1 MSTKTRKRIWP
12 VSMAAVI
19 GVVVM
24 LAVLVTVTL
33 PAGTALAQPADPA
46 APMAV
51 TGLSAAPA
59 DTSVA
64 LSWTAAVP
72 GPFATSGHE
81 VEYQAAGASSWVMMA
96 DGLAADA
103 TSYEVTGLT
112 AGTSYNF
119 RVRAVAG
126 TQGQFE
132 GPWAM
137 VSAITTGGQPPV
149 SSTDDGTACGSAADS
164 CTKSSSSTGSGAPE
178 IKLIIES
185 MPGDMSVGSSIVLY
199 LEDDFQEP
207 DSIPTGSVY
216 LVAEGSASNLGVS
229 PHPSGETADIV
240 SRQTGNGA
248 RVYVTSAPK
257 LKNDGY
263 FDTDKSDIA
272 IRVLV
277 PDMCTNATD
286 ECEGPNGL
294 RMGQMVTVVFESD
307 SGIKNPSEV
316 KAGGYKTGYD
326 LLSPTGD
333 VKTKVPAD
341 TKLNN
346 IFVNAEITLSDVDNK
361 RGYELTVT
369 GSGFNDGTT
378 ATAWVLGWKPSTA
391 EWWDELDCTEMKAAV
406 KGKTPAPVDT
416 NTDGMGYCK
425 LYNGLSS
432 DLERKAVVDGL
443 DTTKGY
449 PEMGVCRVVI
459 NKGTAAGSGLV
470 SSDDTVAVSFEVTV
484 PTFSAGKNNY
494 ICMNDGEDRQSDTD
508 VEDFHL
514 EPSIRVVP
522 STVSSGDTVNVFA
535 QDYPFSRESLTQL
548 KLAGTDVFGT
558 VENLRNQSLVNGSA
572 AISFEVPGSI
582 NGAPLQGTV
591 RLDARWGNPG
601 SDGKCNAD
609 DDSSCTS
616 KNSKITVTGS
626 ELTASITDVLPN
638 ETITITGNGFGTQ
651 TCIDVGNIQLD
662 GVALQ
667 VDDESTFTCRDGDYK
682 AVEVSNSG
690 QFVATI
696 TMWPQDTSVGADNPT
711 LISGT
716 HTLDVEDSDGF
727 VGSTKIMIAEPTIS
741 VVPDMV
747 GPRDYVVITGTNW
760 PIDNSDNS
768 NSGLVTV
775 VISDDANARTYSVY
789 PDNVGRFTIEH
800 RVSKDVAIPSTN
812 QVKGSHSDVVKIGS
826 FTVPSATVTV
836 TPNQAQP
843 GDTISL
849 SATDMKPYAEA
860 DYVKVGGTAYN
871 DPGANTDI
879 DGNITIDDV
888 LVPGLDPGTYSVIIN
903 VDGTVAIGELEVL
916 AEDSAAGSGAELP
929 GALEELGDSLVRVF
943 HFNGV
948 DKSWDFYDPRDEFA
962 ELNTLTTL
970 VNGEPY
976 WVLVS
981 NGQEDVV
988 LNNRARTLTCVGGD
1002 CWNQIVW

>member
-1 MSTKTRKRIWP
+1 MSDKTRKRIWP
-12 VSMAAVI
+12 VSMAAAI
-19 GVVVM
+19 SVVVM
-24 LAVLVTVTL
+24 LAVLATVTL
-33 PAGTALAQPADPA
+33 PAGTARAQPVDPG
-46 APMAV
+46 APTAV
-51 TGLSAAPA
+51 TGLSTSLLA
-59 DTSVA
+59 DTSVT
-64 LSWTAAVP
+64 LSWVAANQGNFP
-72 GPFATSGHE
+72 ISGHE
-81 VEYQAAGASSWVMMA
+81 VEQRATGVSSWGGVA
-96 DGLAADA
+96 DDLAANA
-103 TSYEVTGLT
+103 TSHAVTGLT
-112 AGTSYNF
+112 AGTSYDF
-119 RVRAVAG
+119 QVRAVAG
-126 TQGQFE
+126 MQRHIK

-137 VSAITTGGQPPV
+137 ISATTTGGQSSAV
-149 SSTDDGTACGSAADS
+149 STDDGTACGSAADS
-164 CTKSSSSTGSGAPE
+164 CTKSSTSTGSGAPE

-185 MPGDMSVGSSIVLY
+185 MPRDMSVGSSIVLY

-207 DSIPTGSVY
+207 SSIPTGSVY
-216 LVAEGSASNLGVS
+216 LVAEGPARNLGVS

-277 PDMCTNATD
+277 PDMCINATD

-333 VKTKVPAD
+333 VAGKVPDA

-346 IFVNAEITLSDVDNK
+346 VFVNAKITLSDVDNS
-361 RGYELTVT
+361 RGYEMTVT
-369 GSGFNDGTT
+369 GTGFNDATT
-378 ATAWVLGWKPSTA
+378 ATVWVLGGKPDI
-391 EWWDELDCTEMKAAV
+391 EVWW
-406 KGKTPAPVDT
+406 
-416 NTDGMGYCK
+416 NK
-425 LYNGLSS
+425 LGCADMN
-432 DLERKAVVDGL
+432 AVVGTDAAMGTSPCVMYEGL
-443 DTTKGY
+443 TDDHEMIVD
-449 PEMGVCRVVI
+449 EMGVCRAVI
-459 NKGTAAGSGLV
+459 DQGTAVGSGLV
-470 SSDDTVAVSFEVTV
+470 GSDDTVAVTFEVTV
-484 PTFSAGKNNY
+484 PTFSAGKDNY
-494 ICMNDGEDRQSDTD
+494 ICMNDGEDRRSDTD

-535 QDYPFSRESLTQL
+535 QDYPFSGSLLTEL
-548 KLAGTDVFGT
+548 KLAGVEVTT
-558 VENLRNQSLVNGSA
+558 AVENLRNQSLVNGSA
-572 AISFEVPGSI
+572 AISFEIPGSV
-582 NGAPLQGTV
+582 NNSPLQGTV
-591 RLDARWGNPG
+591 RLDARWGTPG
-601 SDGKCNAD
+601 TDGKCNV
-609 DDSSCTS
+609 DSDSMCTS
-616 KNSKITVTGS
+616 EDSKITVTGS
-626 ELTASITDVLPN
+626 ELTASVTDVLPN
-638 ETITITGNGFGTQ
+638 DTITITGNGFGSQ
-651 TCIDVGNIQLD
+651 TCVDVGNIQLD

-696 TMWPQDTSVGADNPT
+696 TIWPQDTGPGADNPT

-716 HTLDVEDSDGF
+716 HTLDVEDSSGF
-727 VGSTKIMIAEPTIS
+727 VGSTRLMIAEPTIS
-741 VVPDMV
+741 VVPDVV

-789 PDNVGRFTIEH
+789 PDNVGRFTVEH

-826 FTVPSATVTV
+826 FRVPAATVTV
-836 TPNQAQP
+836 TPNQGQP
-843 GDTISL
+843 GDIISL

-860 DYVKVGGTAYN
+860 DYVKVGGTRYS

-888 LVPGLDPGTYSVIIN
+888 LVPGLDPGTYSVIID

-916 AEDSAAGSGAELP
+916 AEDSAAGAGAELP
-929 GALEELGDSLVRVF
+929 GALEGLDDSLVRVF
-943 HFNGV
+943 HFNDV
-948 DKSWDFYDPRDEFA
+948 DKSWDFYDPRPDFA

-981 NGQEDVV
+981 EGQEDVV

-1002 CWNQIVW
+1002 CWNQLVW

>member
-1 MSTKTRKRIWP
+1 MSSKTRKHTWR
-12 VSMAAVI
+12 VSLAATL
-19 GVVVM
+19 GVVAMLAILAVM
-24 LAVLVTVTL
+24 LL
-33 PAGTALAQPADPA
+33 PAGSAEADHGVNNPFNPPIPTGVVA
-46 APMAV
+46 VANNAGQVTLTWMAV
-51 TGLSAAPA
+51 TGFP
-59 DTSVA
+59 SV
-64 LSWTAAVP
+64 
-72 GPFATSGHE
+72 
-81 VEYQAAGASSWVMMA
+81 
-96 DGLAADA
+96 
-103 TSYEVTGLT
+103 TSYDVQRKTGSGAWGSAVSQT
-112 AGTSYNF
+112 ASPYVDSTVAASTSYTYQ
-119 RVRAVAG
+119 VRAVNSAAAHSAYAQSSAVMTPAAG
-126 TQGQFE
+126 TIIAV
-132 GPWAM
+132 PD
-137 VSAITTGGQPPV
+137 TGDRV
-149 SSTDDGTACGSAADS
+149 TY
-164 CTKSSSSTGSGAPE
+164 SSSTGSGAPE
-178 IKLIIES
+178 LKLIIES

-216 LVAEGSASNLGVS
+216 LVAEGSASNLGES
-229 PHPSGETADIV
+229 PHPSDETVDIV

-257 LKNDGY
+257 LKNSGY
-263 FDTDKSDIA
+263 FDTDKKDIA

-294 RMGQMVTVVFESD
+294 RMGQMVTLVFESD

-346 IFVNAEITLSDVDNK
+346 IFVDAKITLSDVDNS

-378 ATAWVLGWKPSTA
+378 ATAWVLDRKPDTD
-391 EWWDELDCTEMKAAV
+391 EWWNELNCAERNALVGTDAEEKTSPCVMYVGLTEAHEMIVDEA
-406 KGKTPAPVDT
+406 
-416 NTDGMGYCK
+416 
-425 LYNGLSS
+425 
-432 DLERKAVVDGL
+432 

-449 PEMGVCRVVI
+449 AEMGVCRVVI

-470 SSDDTVAVSFEVTV
+470 GSDDKVAVSFEVTV

-591 RLDARWGNPG
+591 RLDARWGNLG
-601 SDGKCNAD
+601 SDGECNLASTED
-609 DDSSCTS
+609 PANCTS

-626 ELTASITDVLPN
+626 ELTASVTDVLPN

-651 TCIDVGNIQLD
+651 TCIDADNIQLD
-662 GVALQ
+662 GVGLQ
-667 VDDESTFTCRDGDYK
+667 VDEESISSCDLDGDGRDNEEG
-682 AVEVSNSG
+682 VEISNSG

-696 TMWPQDTSVGADNPT
+696 TLWPADMDDDNPT

-716 HTLDVEDSDGF
+716 HTLDVEDSAGF
-727 VGSTKIMIAEPTIS
+727 VGSTRLTIAEPTIS
-741 VVPDMV
+741 VVPDVV

-826 FTVPSATVTV
+826 FTVPAATVTV
-836 TPNQAQP
+836 TPNQGQP
-843 GDTISL
+843 GDIISL

-860 DYVKVGGTAYN
+860 DYVKVGGTTYN

-888 LVPGLDPGTYSVIIN
+888 LVPGLDPGIYSVIID

-916 AEDSAAGSGAELP
+916 AEGPTGQSATLP
-929 GALEELGDSLVRVF
+929 EAVETVGDELVRMF
-943 HFNGV
+943 YFNGV
-948 DKSWDFYDPRDEFA
+948 DKTWSFFDPRPEFA
-962 ELNTLTTL
+962 GLNTLTSII
-970 VNGEPY
+970 NGQPY
-976 WVLVS
+976 WILVS
-981 NGQEDVV
+981 EEVENVV
-988 LNNRARTLTCVGGD
+988 LNNKTRNLTCVGGD
-1002 CWNQIVW
+1002 CWNQLVW